1 MLRVA
6 GVLLG
11 LALYIW
17 FIVDVA
23 RTPRTDVRTLPKFVW
38 LILVLVLPLLGG
50 VLWLIAGRPRSQ
62 RPMTIRRSCA
72 NWTRRRGASACV
84 VVATAALTPLP
95 PNRRSSHSCVGVQ
108 AVDEEVDAEVVDEE

>member
-17 FIVDVA
+17 FIVDVV
-23 RTPRTDVRTLPKFVW
+23 RTPRTDVRTLPKFGW

-62 RPMTIRRSCA
+62 RPRFGGRRSRGPVA
-72 NWTRRRGASACV
+72 PDDDPTFLRQLDQETWSERMRRRRDGGADPAS
-84 VVATAALTPLP
+84 P
-95 PNRRSSHSCVGVQ
+95 
-108 AVDEEVDAEVVDEE
+108 